1 MPTKQVVIHRF
12 LNYIRERYPED
23 AEDIQRDEHAR
34 RRRLPPRLS
43 HRGEELIMPKLS
55 SDATIQRISIHVP
68 EQPPRGNLEQAAI
81 SNPDQAAIRT
91 PEQPPHGNPE
101 HAAKSNPEQAAIS
114 NPGQATINNPEQTP
128 RNTREAL
135 AHTPTPTLGAKG
147 GPPLHEHVE
156 PQTTPSR
163 SRKPVTDLTRDEI
176 IRLRNMLAKE
186 QEIDLD
192 LDRTIKE
199 YRKKLK

>member
-23 AEDIQRDEHAR
+23 VEDIQRDEHAR

-55 SDATIQRISIHVP
+55 SDATIERISINVP
-68 EQPPRGNLEQAAI
+68 EQPPRGNPEQAAKSNIEQAAI
-81 SNPDQAAIRT
+81 SNP
-91 PEQPPHGNPE
+91 EQP
-101 HAAKSNPEQAAIS
+101 
-114 NPGQATINNPEQTP
+114 P

-135 AHTPTPTLGAKG
+135 AHTPTPTLGAQG

-163 SRKPVTDLTRDEI
+163 SRQPVTDLTRDEI

>member
-1 MPTKQVVIHRF
+1 
-12 LNYIRERYPED
+12 
-23 AEDIQRDEHAR
+23 
-34 RRRLPPRLS
+34 
-43 HRGEELIMPKLS
+43 MPKLS
-55 SDATIQRISIHVP
+55 SDATIERISINVP
-68 EQPPRGNLEQAAI
+68 EQHPRGN
-81 SNPDQAAIRT
+81 
-91 PEQPPHGNPE
+91 PEQ
-101 HAAKSNPEQAAIS
+101 AAKSNPEQAAIS
-114 NPGQATINNPEQTP
+114 NLEQAAKSNLGQLP

-135 AHTPTPTLGAKG
+135 AHTPTPTLGAQG

-163 SRKPVTDLTRDEI
+163 SRQPVTDLTRDEI

>member
-43 HRGEELIMPKLS
+43 HRGKELIMPKLS
-55 SDATIQRISIHVP
+55 SDATIERISINVP
-68 EQPPRGNLEQAAI
+68 EQPPRGNPEQAAI
-81 SNPDQAAIRT
+81 SNPEQAAISN
-91 PEQPPHGNPE
+91 PEQAAISNPE
-101 HAAKSNPEQAAIS
+101 QAAKSNPEQAAIS
-114 NPGQATINNPEQTP
+114 SLEQPP

-135 AHTPTPTLGAKG
+135 AHTPTPTLGAQG

-163 SRKPVTDLTRDEI
+163 SRQPVTDLTRDEI

>member
-43 HRGEELIMPKLS
+43 HRGEELTLPKLS
-55 SDATIQRISIHVP
+55 SDATIERISINVP
-68 EQPPRGNLEQAAI
+68 EQPPRG
-81 SNPDQAAIRT
+81 
-91 PEQPPHGNPE
+91 
-101 HAAKSNPEQAAIS
+101 NPEQAAIS
-114 NPGQATINNPEQTP
+114 NPGQPP

-135 AHTPTPTLGAKG
+135 AHTPTPTLGAQG

-163 SRKPVTDLTRDEI
+163 SRQPVTDLTRDEI

>member
-55 SDATIQRISIHVP
+55 SDATIERISINVP
-68 EQPPRGNLEQAAI
+68 EQHPRGN
-81 SNPDQAAIRT
+81 
-91 PEQPPHGNPE
+91 PEQ
-101 HAAKSNPEQAAIS
+101 AAKSNPEQAAIS
-114 NPGQATINNPEQTP
+114 NLEQAAKSNLGQLP

-135 AHTPTPTLGAKG
+135 AHTPTPTLGAQG

-163 SRKPVTDLTRDEI
+163 SRQPVTDLTRDEI

>member
-55 SDATIQRISIHVP
+55 SDATIERISINVP
-68 EQPPRGNLEQAAI
+68 EQPPRGNPDQAAINNPEQPPRGNPEQAAINNLEQAAI
-81 SNPDQAAIRT
+81 SNP
-91 PEQPPHGNPE
+91 EQP
-101 HAAKSNPEQAAIS
+101 
-114 NPGQATINNPEQTP
+114 P

-135 AHTPTPTLGAKG
+135 AHTPTPTLGAQG

-163 SRKPVTDLTRDEI
+163 SRQPVTDLTRDEI

>member
-23 AEDIQRDEHAR
+23 AEDIQRDEHPR

-55 SDATIQRISIHVP
+55 SDATIERISINVP
-68 EQPPRGNLEQAAI
+68 EQHPRGN
-81 SNPDQAAIRT
+81 
-91 PEQPPHGNPE
+91 PEQ
-101 HAAKSNPEQAAIS
+101 AAKSNPEQAAIS
-114 NPGQATINNPEQTP
+114 NLEQAAKSNLGQLP

-135 AHTPTPTLGAKG
+135 AHTPTPTLGAQG

-163 SRKPVTDLTRDEI
+163 SRQPVTDLTRDEI

>member
-23 AEDIQRDEHAR
+23 AEDIQRDEHPR

-55 SDATIQRISIHVP
+55 SDATIERISINVP
-68 EQPPRGNLEQAAI
+68 EQHPRGNPEQAAI
-81 SNPDQAAIRT
+81 
-91 PEQPPHGNPE
+91 
-101 HAAKSNPEQAAIS
+101 SNPEQAAIS
-114 NPGQATINNPEQTP
+114 NPEQAP
-128 RNTREAL
+128 RNTRKAL
-135 AHTPTPTLGAKG
+135 AHAPAPSLGAQG

-163 SRKPVTDLTRDEI
+163 SRQPVTDLTHDEI

-186 QEIDLD
+186 QVIDLD

-199 YRKKLK
+199 YKKNLK

>member
-23 AEDIQRDEHAR
+23 VEDIQRDEHAR

-55 SDATIQRISIHVP
+55 SDATIERISINVP
-68 EQPPRGNLEQAAI
+68 EQPPRGNPEQADI
-81 SNPDQAAIRT
+81 
-91 PEQPPHGNPE
+91 
-101 HAAKSNPEQAAIS
+101 SNPEQA
-114 NPGQATINNPEQTP
+114 P
-128 RNTREAL
+128 RNTRKAL
-135 AHTPTPTLGAKG
+135 AHAPATSLGAQG

-156 PQTTPSR
+156 PKTTPSR
-163 SRKPVTDLTRDEI
+163 SQQPVTDLTHDEI

-186 QEIDLD
+186 QVIDLD

-199 YRKKLK
+199 YKKNLK

>member
-55 SDATIQRISIHVP
+55 SDATIERISINVP
-68 EQPPRGNLEQAAI
+68 EQPPRGNPEQADI
-81 SNPDQAAIRT
+81 
-91 PEQPPHGNPE
+91 
-101 HAAKSNPEQAAIS
+101 SNPEQA
-114 NPGQATINNPEQTP
+114 P
-128 RNTREAL
+128 RNTRKAL
-135 AHTPTPTLGAKG
+135 AHAPAPSLGAQG

-163 SRKPVTDLTRDEI
+163 SRQPVTDLTRDEI

>member
-34 RRRLPPRLS
+34 RRRLLPRLS

-55 SDATIQRISIHVP
+55 SDATIERISINVPEQPPHGIP
-68 EQPPRGNLEQAAI
+68 EQPPRGNLGQAAI
-81 SNPDQAAIRT
+81 SNL
-91 PEQPPHGNPE
+91 EQ
-101 HAAKSNPEQAAIS
+101 AAKSNL
-114 NPGQATINNPEQTP
+114 GQLP

-135 AHTPTPTLGAKG
+135 AHTPTPTLGAQG

-163 SRKPVTDLTRDEI
+163 SRQPVTDLTRDEI

>member
-55 SDATIQRISIHVP
+55 SDATIERISINVS
-68 EQPPRGNLEQAAI
+68 EQPPRG
-81 SNPDQAAIRT
+81 
-91 PEQPPHGNPE
+91 
-101 HAAKSNPEQAAIS
+101 NPEQAAIS
-114 NPGQATINNPEQTP
+114 NPEQPP

-135 AHTPTPTLGAKG
+135 AHTPTPTLGAQG

-163 SRKPVTDLTRDEI
+163 SRQPVTDLTRDEI